1 MARPSDSSK
10 DITMFLHEN
19 SKDTTT
25 TMDHSE
31 APKEKV
37 AEEEV
42 HEEEMVDYEVSPKH
56 LVMEI
61 NIFTFYVDN
70 DIIGND
76 ENVMAQFDFRPK
88 ETIFLKPKESVN
100 HLKNSLFVRSHIDET
115 LISRMLIYGGTTIN
129 LMPYSLY

>member
-1 MARPSDSSK
+1 MAGPFGSSR
-10 DITMFLHEN
+10 DITMFSHED

-42 HEEEMVDYEVSPKH
+42 NEEEMVYYEVSPKH
-56 LVMEI
+56 LGMEI
-61 NIFTFYVDN
+61 NIFTFYVDYN
-70 DIIGND
+70 IIGND
-76 ENVMAQFDFRPK
+76 ENVMAQFDFRCK

-100 HLKNSLFVRSHIDET
+100 HLNSLFVRSHIDET
-115 LISRMLIYGGTTIN
+115 LISKMLIDGGTTIN